1 MRKCIYKREEDK
13 GCFDTW
19 LDRSIFRNW
28 WKKEKFNGTA
38 SNRFRW
44 PRYSWARNAFE
55 IQTSG
60 GDRRCQLNRGGKRT
74 LNPLRKKLWEC
85 VCGITLHFEGAAY
98 GSLAIF
104 PGFNW
109 ISYVGI
115 SIRTNPLVVDSIA
128 LSQTHQRNATKCPL
142 FIFYSIGNIYYV
154 QPQFQ
159 TKSYVSNVVY
169 ASFFSSNNEI
179 TVGSSSSIFF
189 LN

>member
-1 MRKCIYKREEDK
+1 MNRSERVFTNEERTK
-13 GCFDTW
+13 GGRYW

-115 SIRTNPLVVDSIA
+115 SIRANPLVVDGIA
-128 LSQTHQRNATKCPL
+128 LSQAHRRNAIKCPL
-142 FIFYSIGNIYYV
+142 LFFIQSVISITSNLNFKLNSI
-154 QPQFQ
+154 
-159 TKSYVSNVVY
+159 SNVY
-169 ASFFSSNNEI
+169 ISLSI
-179 TVGSSSSIFF
+179 VGQ
-189 LN
+189 

>member
-1 MRKCIYKREEDK
+1 MDQKAWLEKREKRTK
-13 GCFDTW
+13 GGSHW

-28 WKKEKFNGTA
+28 WKKEKFNSTA

-115 SIRTNPLVVDSIA
+115 SIRMNPLAVDSIA
-128 LSQTHQRNATKCPL
+128 CVSNAPDQRHKMPP
-142 FIFYSIGNIYYV
+142 FIFYSVGNIYYV

-159 TKSYVSNVVY
+159 TKFYFQSCII
-169 ASFFSSNNEI
+169 AS
-179 TVGSSSSIFF
+179 VC
-189 LN
+189 

>member
-1 MRKCIYKREEDK
+1 MYLQTSKRTK
-13 GCFDTW
+13 GGRYW

-128 LSQTHQRNATKCPL
+128 LSQTHQRNAIKCSLL
-142 FIFYSIGNIYYV
+142 FFIQSVISITI

-159 TKSYVSNVVY
+159 TKSYFQCCISFSY
-169 ASFFSSNNEI
+169 AS
-179 TVGSSSSIFF
+179 SIVRQ
-189 LN
+189 